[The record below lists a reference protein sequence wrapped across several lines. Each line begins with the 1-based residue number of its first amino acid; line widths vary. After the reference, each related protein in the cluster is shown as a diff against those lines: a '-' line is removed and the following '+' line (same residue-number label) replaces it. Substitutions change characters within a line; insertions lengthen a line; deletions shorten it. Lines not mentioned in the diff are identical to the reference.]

1 MEEYT
6 DLISPKSGLW
16 EAIAEGIFDVKP
28 NTFFMKPELIEH
40 CDMYPQYWVSSI
52 GGTYQKEKLL

>member
-1 MEEYT
+1 M
-6 DLISPKSGLW
+6 W
-16 EAIAEGIFDVKP
+16 EAIAEGIFDVKS
-28 NTFFMKPELIEH
+28 NTFLMKSELIEH

>member
-1 MEEYT
+1 MEEYI
-6 DLISPKSGLW
+6 DPISQKSGLW

-28 NTFFMKPELIEH
+28 NTFLMKSELIEH